1 MSAIAR
7 SLSMFTAEGATVR
20 GAAVATFAA
29 LTLLITACA
38 GADAPDAAVPS
49 SASETPDPAPAPPAS
64 AEPGTDLPDLP
75 ERPNR
80 TGDPLPLTPESLA
93 DLTWTTDCTEDGALR
108 EVRLE
113 PLAPDGPELPPMRP
127 DGRQLAYLNDP
138 TEIAGMVFS
147 VDLSVVAGVDLDG
160 SGALSLAVDTSCFLG
175 NGYSNAVEVWGVDAD
190 GWPLQ
195 LPPALVYTK
204 FDGYVID
211 LAEDGDALIIT
222 MRVGEPG
229 DQWPHLNGYPYVR
242 VSEHR
247 FDGTRWS
254 MTVRSLVE
262 ELEV

>member
-1 MSAIAR
+1 MR
-7 SLSMFTAEGATVR
+7 RTTV
-20 GAAVATFAA
+20 VTFAA
-29 LTLLITACA
+29 LTLLVTACVGA
-38 GADAPDAAVPS
+38 GTPDAAVPS
-49 SASETPDPAPAPPAS
+49 RAPEELAPAPVPSPAPALPAPAAPS
-64 AEPGTDLPDLP
+64 TDLPNRPELSQLP
-75 ERPNR
+75 ER
-80 TGDPLPLTPESLA
+80 TGDPLPLTLESLA
-93 DLTWTTDCTEDGALR
+93 ELTWTTDCTEDGRPR

-113 PLAPDGPELPPMRP
+113 PFAPGGPLLPPMRP

-138 TEIAGMVFS
+138 TEIAGMVFG
-147 VDLSVVAGVDLDG
+147 VDLSVVAGVDLDR
-160 SGALSLAVDTSCFLG
+160 SGALALAVDTSCFLG

-211 LAEDGDALIIT
+211 LVGEGDALIIT
-222 MRVGEPG
+222 MRVGVPG

-262 ELEV
+262 ELEA